1 MVDSTLGAGVVSRP
15 VARKARAAA
24 SSKHKD
30 WLLYLV
36 LAGLTWLVWQVSK
49 LGLFT
54 AASNTGYWIGVA
66 GGVSMLL
73 LFTYPM
79 RKRFRFMFR
88 LGSAKPWFIVH
99 MVLGV
104 SGPLLILLHS
114 TFQIGSINAGV
125 ALFSMLIV
133 ALSGVIG
140 RFLYVRLHRNLHG
153 EKLSLAELRGTHSAS
168 EQPATRLRFAPTV
181 AQRLADFERRVH
193 PEEGRKPS
201 LIHALV
207 VVPWQRWLTERIC
220 REELKIKIIAAVKA
234 EGGRRKEAAR
244 LLREARSLVHD
255 ELMTLQRI
263 AQFSAWERLF
273 SWWHVAHVPFVYL
286 MVLSAIAHVVAV
298 HAY

>member
-15 VARKARAAA
+15 VASKPRPAP
-24 SSKHKD
+24 STKHKD
-30 WLLYLV
+30 WVLYLV

-54 AASNTGYWIGVA
+54 AASNTGYWIGVT
-66 GGVSMLL
+66 GGVLMLL
-73 LFTYPM
+73 LFSYPM
-79 RKRFRFMFR
+79 RKHFRFMHR
-88 LGSAKPWFIVH
+88 LGSAKPWFVVH

-114 TFQIGSINAGV
+114 TFHIGSINAGV
-125 ALFSMLIV
+125 ALFSMVIV
-133 ALSGVIG
+133 AVSGVVG

-153 EKLSLAELRGTHSAS
+153 EKLSLLELRGAHSAS

-193 PEEGRKPS
+193 PPEGRKPS
-201 LIHALV
+201 LAHSLV

-220 REELKIKIIAAVKA
+220 REELKLKIIAAVKA
-234 EGGRRKEAAR
+234 EGGKRKEAAR
-244 LLREARSLVHD
+244 LLREARSLVHE
-255 ELMTLQRI
+255 ELMSLQRI

-286 MVLSAIAHVVAV
+286 MVLSVIAHVVAV